1 MSSADTLLRLGLT
14 AGELMLQG
22 GAEVCRVEDTVRRI
36 LLAVGADEVDAIVT
50 PTGIYLTLSL
60 DGQLS
65 SAVRRVTKTAY
76 DLNLVCAVNQ
86 FSRTLEK
93 ATPPQVALTTVL
105 SLAKQ
110 PPTYS
115 PRTVAAAALLAGSSF
130 AVLFEG
136 TLLDSAAGGVG
147 ALLVYLLVRQLAR
160 LGVNRFANDFLGG
173 ALGALNAVLM
183 SLVFPTSVQPTV
195 IGAILILV
203 PGVLLTNAVRDS
215 ISGDL
220 LSGAARTV
228 EALLVAV
235 AVAAGVGSV
244 LSLWVRLG
252 GYV

>member
-1 MSSADTLLRLGLT
+1 M
-14 AGELMLQG
+14 
-22 GAEVCRVEDTVRRI
+22 
-36 LLAVGADEVDAIVT
+36 
-50 PTGIYLTLSL
+50 
-60 DGQLS
+60 
-65 SAVRRVTKTAY
+65 
-76 DLNLVCAVNQ
+76 
-86 FSRTLEK
+86 
-93 ATPPQVALTTVL
+93 
-105 SLAKQ
+105 
-110 PPTYS
+110 
-115 PRTVAAAALLAGSSF
+115 
-130 AVLFEG
+130 
-136 TLLDSAAGGVG
+136 
-147 ALLVYLLVRQLAR
+147 RQLAR